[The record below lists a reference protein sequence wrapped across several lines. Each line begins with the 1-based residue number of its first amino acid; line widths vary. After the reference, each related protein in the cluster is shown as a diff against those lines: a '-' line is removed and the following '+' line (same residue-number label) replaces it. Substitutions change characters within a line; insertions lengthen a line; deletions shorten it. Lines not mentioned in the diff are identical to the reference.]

1 MRARIVMA
9 VSLLVCGAAGLGL
22 GLLAA
27 TVSDVVEP
35 TTIFIF
41 AMAAT
46 PVYAWRLGLSEVPE
60 KFDFERFEQ
69 EVDRQTQIVQHAA
82 VAVVAV
88 SAGTLIGVVTSIVAE
103 SSIPILGVGLGM
115 IPAYVVSWVV
125 GVRLLATINDDY
137 RIETGE
143 AA

>member
-1 MRARIVMA
+1 MA